1 MIDPP
6 GESPRG
12 EGPLETVASTTGR
25 RPSCRVPKITTL
37 PHADVRFVHISGR
50 PIRGARSLSH
60 GEVPISGLVDVECG
74 TKVIV
79 TAYDRKKTVSIPIAT
94 V

>member
-1 MIDPP
+1 MIDPS

-37 PHADVRFVHISGR
+37 PHADVRFVHTSGR
-50 PIRGARSLSH
+50 PIRGARSLSN
-60 GEVPISGLVDVECG
+60 GDVPVSRLVDVERG

-79 TAYDRKKTVSIPIAT
+79 TAYDGKKTVSNLITT